1 MNKKELAKIYSKIS
15 KNMINVKRAIEEI
28 DVFLETVQEALLVDG
43 KVKFIK
49 RGTFEVL
56 KKKARIISNPSTREL
71 MKIYP
76 KKTIKFKISKEL
88 IKQLKVLIEEGFS
101 YYQHFFNIKFVRGLS
116 IFKILFSF

>member
-56 KKKARIISNPSTREL
+56 KKKVRIISNPSTREL

-88 IKQLKVLIEEGFS
+88 IK
-101 YYQHFFNIKFVRGLS
+101 
-116 IFKILFSF
+116 

>member
-56 KKKARIISNPSTREL
+56 KKKVRIISNPSTREI

-88 IKQLKVLIEEGFS
+88 IK
-101 YYQHFFNIKFVRGLS
+101 
-116 IFKILFSF
+116 

>member
-56 KKKARIISNPSTREL
+56 KKKARIISNPSTRGL

-88 IKQLKVLIEEGFS
+88 IK
-101 YYQHFFNIKFVRGLS
+101 
-116 IFKILFSF
+116 